1 VNYEFKNYVNQC
13 YGITKNP
20 DENDYMLIFDYAKN
34 GDLYNN
40 LFKNFEEITWKDKIK
55 SLYWISIG

>member
-1 VNYEFKNYVNQC
+1 MNYEFKNYVNQC
-13 YGITKNP
+13 YEITKNP
-20 DENDYMLIFDYAKN
+20 DENDYLLIFDYAKN

-55 SLYWISIG
+55 SLYWISVG